1 MGIKVMVR
9 GANINFGELF
19 GYFWKRA
26 LIIYQGYIS
35 KKKNC
40 CKFRNI
46 YVLYIPYTVFS
57 IILFFF
63 IKKITFVNKKR

>member
-35 KKKNC
+35 KKKKIAANLE
-40 CKFRNI
+40 I
-46 YVLYIPYTVFS
+46 YMYYIFHMQFFP
-57 IILFFF
+57 LFGYFL
-63 IKKITFVNKKR
+63 